1 MANQDPALKATLL
14 FLTALSLQFL
24 TPLSLHFLYTWL
36 ATAWTCPLELQD
48 GDTGSFLCPEPHKV
62 LFDFNMT
69 SMLISPKKNSML
81 LLRDWAASMIQ
92 TIKNLPVVQEMWV
105 QSLGREDPLEKEMA
119 THFIIVA
126 GKSHG

>member
-1 MANQDPALKATLL
+1 M
-14 FLTALSLQFL
+14 
-24 TPLSLHFLYTWL
+24 
-36 ATAWTCPLELQD
+36 
-48 GDTGSFLCPEPHKV
+48 CPEPHKV

>member
-62 LFDFNMT
+62 LFDFKMT
-69 SMLISPKKNSML
+69 SMLISPKKFY
-81 LLRDWAASMIQ
+81 AP
-92 TIKNLPVVQEMWV
+92 IKR
-105 QSLGREDPLEKEMA
+105 LGCLDDSDHKEPA
-119 THFIIVA
+119 CSA
-126 GKSHG
+126 GDVGSIPG

>member
-1 MANQDPALKATLL
+1 M
-14 FLTALSLQFL
+14 
-24 TPLSLHFLYTWL
+24 
-36 ATAWTCPLELQD
+36 
-48 GDTGSFLCPEPHKV
+48 CPEPHKV
-62 LFDFNMT
+62 LFDFKMT

-92 TIKNLPVVQEMWV
+92 TIKKLPVVREMWV
-105 QSLGREDPLEKEMA
+105 QFLGREDPLEKEMA